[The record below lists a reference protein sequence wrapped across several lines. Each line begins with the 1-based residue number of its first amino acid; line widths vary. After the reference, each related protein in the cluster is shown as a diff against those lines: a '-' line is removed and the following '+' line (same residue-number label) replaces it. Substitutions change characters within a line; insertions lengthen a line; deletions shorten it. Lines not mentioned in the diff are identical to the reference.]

1 MDQVETFLCVMG
13 KKWFLNAIMVNKE
26 IVKYDKVEVK
36 LPWTFHKDFF
46 CQKNAGQSYFLIRE
60 HIFTSDPIKNYA
72 YNDLQHP

>member
-1 MDQVETFLCVMG
+1 MNFPL
-13 KKWFLNAIMVNKE
+13 
-26 IVKYDKVEVK
+26 
-36 LPWTFHKDFF
+36 FF